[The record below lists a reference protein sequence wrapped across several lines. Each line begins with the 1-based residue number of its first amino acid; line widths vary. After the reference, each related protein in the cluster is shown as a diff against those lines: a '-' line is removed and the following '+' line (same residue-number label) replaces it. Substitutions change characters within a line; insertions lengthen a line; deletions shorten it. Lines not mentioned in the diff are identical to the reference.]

1 MKVARQMML
10 GLSSYWSQVS
20 CVRTFFSSLMFC
32 QRGVDRWAQHQQ
44 EVLPLLAALRGTNPG
59 PAGTVQD
66 EGVTHIYREKH

>member
-1 MKVARQMML
+1 
-10 GLSSYWSQVS
+10 
-20 CVRTFFSSLMFC
+20 MFC
-32 QRGVDRWAQHQQ
+32 QRGVDRWTQHQQ